1 MNPYRQIPVDQLD
14 EDQAKLELASLTEEI
29 AEHNQRYHQQDNPTI
44 SDAAYDALM
53 RRNQDI
59 EKRFPALQRP
69 DSPSLKVG
77 FTPSSGFQK
86 ITHRQ
91 AMLSL
96 DNAFSKEQV
105 QDFINRIC
113 RFLGLPLTHSFDF
126 IAEPKIDGVSA
137 SLTYEKGFL
146 VQAATRGD
154 GTVGED
160 VTTNARTIASI
171 PSQLVDKQL
180 PEQIEI
186 RGEIYIPKSQ
196 FQQLNR
202 QRQQA
207 GDPPFANPRNAA
219 AGSLRQLDAQITAN
233 RPLRFFAYGTG
244 AIQAGIWQQPDTHL
258 GWLQQLQQWGFT
270 VNPLYRLC
278 HQTDDLLAFHQ
289 ELENA
294 RHQLDYDIDGV
305 VYKINTL
312 ALQQRLGFV
321 SRAPRWAI
329 AHKFSAEQ
337 ATTILKNINI
347 QVGRTGIL
355 TPVADLE
362 PVTVGGVVVARA
374 SLHNQDEI
382 ERKDIRI
389 GDKLV
394 VRRAGDVIPQI
405 IQVILAD
412 RPQDSQPFQFPQQ
425 CPICGSPAK
434 RLVGMVAWRCTGGI
448 SCPAQ
453 AVERLRHF
461 VSRDAFDITGLG
473 MRHLEEFYQDKLIQS
488 PADIFRLHQHRENL
502 MKREGWGSLSVRNL
516 LSAINDRRRMSL
528 ERFIYALGLPQIG
541 SVTAQLLA
549 KHYHDWPSLRHSI
562 QNAQDR
568 QSTSYQELDDI
579 EGIGEAM
586 AEDIVDS
593 LNDSHQQAIIR
604 DLLQEIQV
612 LPYEAPL
619 ASSNHP
625 LSGKIV
631 VFTGTLQQMSRGE
644 AKAIAEKLGAKV
656 GSAVSKKTD
665 LLVCGADAGSK
676 EKQAKELGI
685 KIILEKEWLQLI
697 H

>member
-14 EDQAKLELASLTEEI
+14 EDQAKVELASLTEEI
-29 AEHNQRYHQQDNPTI
+29 AAHNQYYHQQDNPII

-53 RRNQDI
+53 RRNQAI

-96 DNAFSKEQV
+96 DNALSKEQV

-113 RFLGLPLTHSFDF
+113 RFLGLPLAHSFDF

-137 SLTYEKGFL
+137 SLTYEKGVL

-160 VTTNARTIASI
+160 VTPNARTIASI
-171 PSQLVDKQL
+171 PSKLASPQW

-207 GDPPFANPRNAA
+207 GEAPFANPRNAA

-244 AIQAGIWQQPDTHL
+244 AIQVGIWQQPDTHL

-278 HQTDDLLAFHQ
+278 HQTADLLAFHQ
-289 ELENA
+289 ELENV

-312 ALQQRLGFV
+312 ALQQRLGFI

-394 VRRAGDVIPQI
+394 IRRAGDVIPQI

-434 RLVGMVAWRCTGGI
+434 RLVGMAAWRCTGGV

-473 MRHLEEFYQDKLIQS
+473 IRHLEEFYQDKLIQS
-488 PADIFRLHQHRENL
+488 PADIFRLHKHRENL
-502 MKREGWGSLSVRNL
+502 MKREGWGSLSVQNL
-516 LSAINDRRRMSL
+516 LSAINDRRRISL
-528 ERFIYALGLPQIG
+528 ERFIYSLGLPQIG

-549 KHYHDWPSLRHSI
+549 KQYHDWPSLQHSI

-586 AEDIVDS
+586 AEDIVAS

-625 LSGKIV
+625 LNGKIV

-644 AKAIAEKLGAKV
+644 AKSIAEKLGAKV

-665 LLVCGADAGSK
+665 LLVCGVDAGSK

-685 KIILEKEWLQLI
+685 KIILEEEWLQLI